1 MGIFEAIRKSRART
15 KAEIKAA
22 KVKAKE
28 EVRQTAKLEARRS
41 KLLAAQ
47 EKALLRAERRGL
59 KAKRKHE
66 QAMAKTTL
74 AQMRAGRFNKATLLR
89 YSAATRVLVPVL
101 IPLAYRAI
109 TFGREQLLSMKAQR
123 LGVTAHELAQYSGH
137 GAPLKAR
144 IAGIRKSLENSKL
157 PAGFVRDV
165 NERLEQLDSAV
176 DNSEYM
182 TAEQR
187 RRVHRSTSKDLDLLL
202 QEVQQKIES
211 A

>member
-28 EVRQTAKLEARRS
+28 EVRLNAKTQLHQA

-47 EKALLRAERRGL
+47 EKALLKAEHRGL

-66 QAMAKTTL
+66 RAMAETTL
-74 AQMRAGRFNKATLLR
+74 AQMRAGRFNKATILR
-89 YSAATRVLVPVL
+89 YSAAARVLVPVL

-109 TFGREQLLSMKAQR
+109 TFGREQLLSFKAQR
-123 LGVTAHELAQYSGH
+123 LGVTTHELAQYSGH
-137 GAPLKAR
+137 GAPFKAR
-144 IAGIRKSLENSKL
+144 ISGARKLLEETKL
-157 PAGFVRDV
+157 PSGFVRDV
-165 NERLEQLDSAV
+165 NERLDQLDSAI

-202 QEVQQKIES
+202 QEVHQKIQS

>member
-28 EVRQTAKLEARRS
+28 EVRQHAKLTARKE

-47 EKALLRAERRGL
+47 EKALLRAERKGL

-66 QAMAKTTL
+66 RAMAQTTL
-74 AQMRAGRFNKATLLR
+74 AQMKAGRFNKATIMR
-89 YSAATRVLVPVL
+89 YSAAARVLVPIL
-101 IPLAYRAI
+101 LPLAYRAI

-144 IAGIRKSLENSKL
+144 IAGIRKSVENSKL
-157 PAGFVRDV
+157 PSGFVHDV
-165 NERLEQLDSAV
+165 NERLDQLDSAV

-187 RRVHRSTSKDLDLLL
+187 RRVHRSTSNDLDLLL